1 MGCASATCFPFH
13 GWLLA
18 QVQFL
23 YHHRNTDHQ
32 PTRPLHLPGL
42 LSSVIH
48 ISFFNHPH
56 LSLSLNTEMN
66 EISHNAH
73 GEKFGSDTPIH
84 RDHQYTRQEHVGSNS
99 PVDSRTKSST
109 FIKTS
114 PKCVTDDKPLSTCV
128 MTRSE
133 LAVKRLSAL
142 CKWSRTALLS
152 LVSAIRGKIP
162 LGLKSFLCGK
172 LPWVL

>member
-1 MGCASATCFPFH
+1 MFPPSR
-13 GWLLA
+13 LVIS

-23 YHHRNTDHQ
+23 YHQCNMDHQ
-32 PTRPLHLPGL
+32 PTPPLHLPWL

-73 GEKFGSDTPIH
+73 GEKFVSETPIQW
-84 RDHQYTRQEHVGSNS
+84 DHQYTSQHGHVGSNS
-99 PVDSRTKSST
+99 PVESRTKSST

-114 PKCVTDDKPLSTCV
+114 PKCVTDNKPLRRCV

-133 LAVKRLSAL
+133 LGVKRLSAL

-162 LGLKSFLCGK
+162 LGLKSFMCGK